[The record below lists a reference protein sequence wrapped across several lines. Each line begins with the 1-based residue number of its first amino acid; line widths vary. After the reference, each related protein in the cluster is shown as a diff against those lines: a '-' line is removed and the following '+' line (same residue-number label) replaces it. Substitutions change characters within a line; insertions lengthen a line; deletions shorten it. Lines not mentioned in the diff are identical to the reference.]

1 MPYGQ
6 VSRLAAVEG
15 FHAPAVLFHVLRTCF
30 KVSRTK
36 VLVSCLTAVE
46 GFHALEVLVSS
57 HLWCCCKVSRTR
69 VLFHVLCTCFKV
81 SCTRGAVS
89 RLAAVEGFH
98 TPAVLFHVLCTC
110 FKVSCTRGAG
120 SCDLSLVSSH
130 LWCCCKVSRIRDAV
144 SRALHLFQGFMHLW
158 CCFTCFALV
167 SRFHALEVLVS
178 CLAVVEKFQSGW
190 GRTL

>member
-6 VSRLAAVEG
+6 VSRLAAVEGFQALEVLVSRLAAVEG
-15 FHAPAVLFHVLRTCF
+15 FHAPAVLFHVLCTCF
-30 KVSRTK
+30 
-36 VLVSCLTAVE
+36 
-46 GFHALEVLVSS
+46 
-57 HLWCCCKVSRTR
+57 KVSRTR

-81 SCTRGAVS
+81 SS
-89 RLAAVEGFH
+89 
-98 TPAVLFHVLCTC
+98 
-110 FKVSCTRGAG
+110 TRGAG

-144 SRALHLFQGFMHLW
+144 SRALHLFQGFMHQR